1 LGHCPYP
8 RCQSDLPRQAQ
19 RCPSCRQALQWCAC
33 GAPNR
38 VLARYCRLCRAP
50 LRPLAEWRQPRCDAA
65 ASGSLPVSLPSPL
78 RLVEAE
84 RLTLGG
90 KLSAQCVSAH
100 GHLFFPILGVGV
112 AVYRIHDMARLA
124 VIPLPADEV
133 VQGLAAGEEYLLIAS
148 RGGLKAVPLLPLLTE
163 GDLELH
169 TWLGEPVVVSYGPA
183 LLSLDE
189 HAVALAV
196 TQGALHAFSLKEPGR
211 PVWSCQRQGGGTAM
225 LAYTAGLVVVVEQ
238 TGQVWAVDP
247 VGGQVRWRQRLN
259 EEVAVRAGVTASQG
273 RLYLITR
280 ESSQLCIGLVEH
292 GRLMQ
297 TASYLPDAKGM
308 AAADS
313 LLFVAGGDG
322 LFRVSSV
329 ESEPVCISEQPFL
342 AAPLLTPEAL
352 IGGSASG
359 ALVLMDPRAHF
370 PRDQLLRGTEDLV
383 VTTPLYVGDRV
394 LLASQSGEVVLYQ
407 HRTGGDTP

>member
-1 LGHCPYP
+1 
-8 RCQSDLPRQAQ
+8 
-19 RCPSCRQALQWCAC
+19 
-33 GAPNR
+33 
-38 VLARYCRLCRAP
+38 
-50 LRPLAEWRQPRCDAA
+50 
-65 ASGSLPVSLPSPL
+65 
-78 RLVEAE
+78 
-84 RLTLGG
+84 
-90 KLSAQCVSAH
+90 
-100 GHLFFPILGVGV
+100 
-112 AVYRIHDMARLA
+112 
-124 VIPLPADEV
+124 
-133 VQGLAAGEEYLLIAS
+133 
-148 RGGLKAVPLLPLLTE
+148 
-163 GDLELH
+163 
-169 TWLGEPVVVSYGPA
+169 
-183 LLSLDE
+183 
-189 HAVALAV
+189 
-196 TQGALHAFSLKEPGR
+196 
-211 PVWSCQRQGGGTAM
+211 
-225 LAYTAGLVVVVEQ
+225 
-238 TGQVWAVDP
+238 
-247 VGGQVRWRQRLN
+247 
-259 EEVAVRAGVTASQG
+259 VAVRAGVTASQG

-308 AAADS
+308 ASADS